1 MKNNKFIYLIIGILI
16 PIVLYFIF
24 FSGNTCVSYR
34 KITYQDCS
42 KISNPIEYSKCFSN
56 NLKVGDKVCV
66 EWR

>member
-24 FSGNTCVSYR
+24 FTGNTCTKWV
-34 KITYQDCS
+34 KIEYEDCS
-42 KISNPIEYSKCFSN
+42 NIKDSRLKAKCTIDNISAGQK
-56 NLKVGDKVCV
+56 KCV